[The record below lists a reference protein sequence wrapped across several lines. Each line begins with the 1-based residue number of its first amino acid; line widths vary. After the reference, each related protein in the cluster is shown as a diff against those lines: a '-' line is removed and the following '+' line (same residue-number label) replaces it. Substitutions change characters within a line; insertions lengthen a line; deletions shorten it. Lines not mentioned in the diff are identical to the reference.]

1 MATNITISTGGST
14 TVVTVPETQNNV
26 TVSRNQITTDERTKL
41 AGIEAGA
48 TADQTAAEIKTAY
61 ESNSD
66 TNAFTDSE
74 KSKLAGISSGA
85 GVTSSATVS
94 ASGAV
99 MTTGDQTVAGNKTF
113 SGTTTLSGTTLLSG
127 SVLATSGLQ
136 ITNSDLTFTGSS
148 NLSVSGTSNFTGAAT
163 FSEVQAQSLVFV
175 NNGTSIIAPVTSG
188 ALLPDDLE
196 IRSNGNVTISL
207 DYDNDE
213 SSRKI

>member
-136 ITNSDLTFTGSS
+136 ILTRIVTGK
-148 NLSVSGTSNFTGAAT
+148 
-163 FSEVQAQSLVFV
+163 Q
-175 NNGTSIIAPVTSG
+175 
-188 ALLPDDLE
+188 
-196 IRSNGNVTISL
+196 
-207 DYDNDE
+207 
-213 SSRKI
+213 